1 MGKDSV
7 TVQLDG
13 YLRKEADEFVGEGK
27 PYAYI
32 SNLVD
37 DSVRRRIEK
46 LKTLGVKK

>member
-1 MGKDSV
+1 MAKDSV

-13 YLRKEADEFVGEGK
+13 YLRKEADDFVGEGK

-46 LKTLGVKK
+46 LKILRNKK